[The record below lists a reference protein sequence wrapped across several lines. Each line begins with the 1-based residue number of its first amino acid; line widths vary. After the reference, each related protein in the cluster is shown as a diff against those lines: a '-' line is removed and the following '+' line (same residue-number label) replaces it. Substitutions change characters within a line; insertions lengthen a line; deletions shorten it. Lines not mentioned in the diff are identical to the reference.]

1 MASTRPPLGPY
12 TSGAGRFSMA
22 IGMMM
27 ILMWGW
33 LLPSGAWAEIQARP
47 LGTGLH
53 VLGEI
58 LTGFALIVAG
68 WGLLNRAKW
77 ARPLHILATGMLIIA
92 IIHAVGWY
100 AARGLGIVSIA
111 FVVLA
116 VVAVFFAIR
125 AEE

>member
-1 MASTRPPLGPY
+1 MATSRPPLGPY

-22 IGMMM
+22 VGMMM

-33 LLPSGAWAEIQARP
+33 LIPSGAWLEFQARP
-47 LGTGLH
+47 LETGLH
-53 VLGEI
+53 VAGEI
-58 LTGFALIVAG
+58 LTGIAMIVAG
-68 WGLLNRAKW
+68 WGLLNRAPW

-92 IIHAVGWY
+92 IIHAVAWY
-100 AARGLGIVSIA
+100 AARGLSIVSIA
-111 FVVLA
+111 FVILA